1 MYSCAKCGKPVT
13 VKDGAIKRDC
23 ACTEAVIATARAEM
37 AGNGGLR

>member
-23 ACTEAVIATARAEM
+23 ACTEAVIASVRVDLKGT
-37 AGNGGLR
+37 GGLK